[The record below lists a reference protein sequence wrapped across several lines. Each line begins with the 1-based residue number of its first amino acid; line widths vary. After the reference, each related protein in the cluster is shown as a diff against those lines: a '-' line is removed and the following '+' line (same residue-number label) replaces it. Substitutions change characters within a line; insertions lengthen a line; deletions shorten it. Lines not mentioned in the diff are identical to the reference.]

1 MRTRVWIVS
10 VTLVIAWLV
19 VPTPVSAQTPS
30 NAELKKDIQALTE
43 IIKAMQKDLQDLKT
57 LVQQGRQPSEPPS
70 VALDLG
76 KNPFKGV
83 ATAKL
88 TLVEFTDYQ

>member
-1 MRTRVWIVS
+1 MRMRVWILPVM
-10 VTLVIAWLV
+10 LVIARLL

-30 NAELKKDIQALTE
+30 NAELKKDIQALAE
-43 IIKAMQKDLQDLKT
+43 IIKAMQKDLQDVKA
-57 LVQQGRQPSEPPS
+57 LVQQGRPPSEPPS
-70 VALDLG
+70 VVLDFG
-76 KNPFKGV
+76 KNPSKGV

>member
-1 MRTRVWIVS
+1 MRTRVWILS
-10 VTLVIAWLV
+10 VTLVITWLV
-19 VPTPVSAQTPS
+19 APTPVSAQTPS
-30 NAELKKDIQALTE
+30 TAELQKDIQALTE
-43 IIKAMQKDLQDLKT
+43 IVKAMQKDLQDLKA
-57 LVQQGRQPSEPPS
+57 LVQQGRPPSEPQN
-70 VALDLG
+70 VVLDVG